1 MSTTNM
7 TRRSFTKVAAAV
19 GAALAATESVQ
30 LLEDA
35 DKAFAAQSV
44 ERVMHKTACHGCTNC
59 CPVRVYTEDGK
70 VMKIEGDPDGPLNK
84 GGACLKCLSQIQ
96 TLYSPRHVL
105 HPMKR
110 VGERGQN
117 KWEAIS
123 WDEAIDLAGEQIAT
137 AVKKFGPYSYWSA
150 RGGGG
155 AYIEWETWGMD
166 YTVGGCN
173 SLASGAC
180 QCAMPRD
187 FVSSTSVG
195 FNCCLDMD
203 NVDRFVGIVDNAE
216 IDGKRRDDS
225 ERVFVIWGSQPSASK
240 AAHGG
245 HGLADARSNLGVK
258 TVVIDPYMTAD
269 AVKADVWLPIR
280 PGSDTALLLAW
291 IRYIIDTK
299 AYDEQF
305 VKYWTNIPCLINP
318 ETKLPYRAEEVW
330 PDYVNPAADAAGVYD
345 TPAYVCF
352 DARTNSVQPL
362 PFSAPEASPVDP
374 VPFTTANV
382 NGVEAKTAGQIYWEE
397 ADPWTLDTA
406 AKTCWLD
413 ADRIKEAL
421 DLYISADF
429 GGVSGGVFSDHQEC
443 SSTAPLGM
451 LAIDALLG
459 RIETPL
465 SAYQNHGPASLTA
478 DRPTARLGEASTSF
492 ARYGLGWT
500 TGFTKEENDRKLDK
514 VVEGWNEKGRDGE
527 QMRRYFFQSR
537 CDTLGANAHKGIH
550 QWQTCAPKELRQAI
564 TTGEPYRPRVMYEMS
579 GNKYAVMGP
588 SLQWKDAFDQQ
599 DFVIQQYPNM
609 TSFTIQSVDLFLPTT
624 EWLEYDSYESP
635 GTHFNRHY
643 ARCAVTHLGETVNP
657 FVSPYQVGKSVVEHL
672 GAENCFDPDAFK
684 QPFFESTEAARAAWA
699 EQMGRSSWDEMLSDI
714 DKRYT
719 EVPLNQY
726 MLTKQYDGIVS
737 DGLPRVFPTMSRKG
751 EVYSEAMLRQ
761 ARTGFPYMYPYE
773 QPSCDDYSPICVFK
787 EPTESPLTDTE
798 YPLVITT
805 GRLPHFHHGTM
816 RHAPF
821 IRELMPV
828 PELRINPK
836 TAAEYGIEHLDWVKI
851 TSRRG
856 SSHARA
862 YLTEGIA
869 PGVLITERFWN
880 PECFDDTQSSIT
892 PGFEECGYNVMSAD
906 EFQNPVFAT
915 NSYRAFTVKIEKS
928 TRPERIWI
936 ESEQFAPFMPALRD
950 EPVTKEVF

>member
-70 VMKIEGDPDGPLNK
+70 VVKIEGDPDGPLNK
-84 GGACLKCLSQIQ
+84 GGVCLKCLSQIQ

-123 WDEAIDLAGEQIAT
+123 WDEALDLAGEQIAT

-362 PFSAPEASPVDP
+362 PFSAPEVSPVDP

-397 ADPWTLDTA
+397 ADPWTLDAA

-726 MLTKQYDGIVS
+726 MVYKQYEGIVS
-737 DGLPRVFPTMSRKG
+737 DGLPRGLPPCRARLRYTARLCCAWRVPASRTCTPTSSLPATTIRLFACSR
-751 EVYSEAMLRQ
+751 
-761 ARTGFPYMYPYE
+761 
-773 QPSCDDYSPICVFK
+773 SPRK
-787 EPTESPLTDTE
+787 
-798 YPLVITT
+798 
-805 GRLPHFHHGTM
+805 
-816 RHAPF
+816 AP
-821 IRELMPV
+821 
-828 PELRINPK
+828 
-836 TAAEYGIEHLDWVKI
+836 
-851 TSRRG
+851 
-856 SSHARA
+856 
-862 YLTEGIA
+862 
-869 PGVLITERFWN
+869 
-880 PECFDDTQSSIT
+880 
-892 PGFEECGYNVMSAD
+892 
-906 EFQNPVFAT
+906 
-915 NSYRAFTVKIEKS
+915 
-928 TRPERIWI
+928 
-936 ESEQFAPFMPALRD
+936 
-950 EPVTKEVF
+950 

>member
-84 GGACLKCLSQIQ
+84 GGVCLKCLSQIQ

-105 HPMKR
+105 HPLKR

-123 WDEAIDLAGEQIAT
+123 WDEALDLAGEQIAT

-291 IRYIIDTK
+291 IRYIIDAK

-397 ADPWTLDTA
+397 ADPWTLDAA

-465 SAYQNHGPASLTA
+465 SAFQNHGPASLTA

-609 TSFTIQSVDLFLPTT
+609 TSFTIQSVDLLLPTT
-624 EWLEYDSYESP
+624 EWLEYDSYEAP

-726 MLTKQYDGIVS
+726 MVYKQYEGIVS
-737 DGLPRVFPTMSRKG
+737 DGLPRGFATMSRKV
-751 EVYSEAMLRQ
+751 EVYSEAMLRL

-950 EPVTKEVF
+950 ESVTKEVF

>member
-1 MSTTNM
+1 MSTTSM

-70 VMKIEGDPDGPLNK
+70 VVKIEGDPDGPLNK
-84 GGACLKCLSQIQ
+84 GGVCLKCLSQIQ

-123 WDEAIDLAGEQIAT
+123 WDEALDLAGEQIAT

-374 VPFTTANV
+374 VPFTMANV

-397 ADPWTLDTA
+397 ADPWTLDAA

-443 SSTAPLGM
+443 SSTVPLGM

-514 VVEGWNEKGRDGE
+514 VVEGWNETRSVRTHTRASISGRRAL
-527 QMRRYFFQSR
+527 RRSCARPSPPASR
-537 CDTLGANAHKGIH
+537 TVRASCTRCRATSTPS
-550 QWQTCAPKELRQAI
+550 WVRRC
-564 TTGEPYRPRVMYEMS
+564 S
-579 GNKYAVMGP
+579 GRTP
-588 SLQWKDAFDQQ
+588 S
-599 DFVIQQYPNM
+599 
-609 TSFTIQSVDLFLPTT
+609 
-624 EWLEYDSYESP
+624 
-635 GTHFNRHY
+635 
-643 ARCAVTHLGETVNP
+643 
-657 FVSPYQVGKSVVEHL
+657 
-672 GAENCFDPDAFK
+672 
-684 QPFFESTEAARAAWA
+684 
-699 EQMGRSSWDEMLSDI
+699 
-714 DKRYT
+714 
-719 EVPLNQY
+719 
-726 MLTKQYDGIVS
+726 
-737 DGLPRVFPTMSRKG
+737 
-751 EVYSEAMLRQ
+751 
-761 ARTGFPYMYPYE
+761 
-773 QPSCDDYSPICVFK
+773 
-787 EPTESPLTDTE
+787 
-798 YPLVITT
+798 
-805 GRLPHFHHGTM
+805 
-816 RHAPF
+816 
-821 IRELMPV
+821 
-828 PELRINPK
+828 
-836 TAAEYGIEHLDWVKI
+836 
-851 TSRRG
+851 TSRI
-856 SSHARA
+856 SS
-862 YLTEGIA
+862 
-869 PGVLITERFWN
+869 
-880 PECFDDTQSSIT
+880 SSNIPT
-892 PGFEECGYNVMSAD
+892 
-906 EFQNPVFAT
+906 
-915 NSYRAFTVKIEKS
+915 
-928 TRPERIWI
+928 
-936 ESEQFAPFMPALRD
+936 
-950 EPVTKEVF
+950 

>member
-362 PFSAPEASPVDP
+362 PFSAPEASLVDP

-397 ADPWTLDTA
+397 ADPWTLDAA

-624 EWLEYDSYESP
+624 EWLEYDSYEAP

-726 MLTKQYDGIVS
+726 MVYKQ
-737 DGLPRVFPTMSRKG
+737 
-751 EVYSEAMLRQ
+751 
-761 ARTGFPYMYPYE
+761 
-773 QPSCDDYSPICVFK
+773 
-787 EPTESPLTDTE
+787 
-798 YPLVITT
+798 
-805 GRLPHFHHGTM
+805 
-816 RHAPF
+816 
-821 IRELMPV
+821 
-828 PELRINPK
+828 
-836 TAAEYGIEHLDWVKI
+836 
-851 TSRRG
+851 
-856 SSHARA
+856 
-862 YLTEGIA
+862 
-869 PGVLITERFWN
+869 
-880 PECFDDTQSSIT
+880 
-892 PGFEECGYNVMSAD
+892 
-906 EFQNPVFAT
+906 
-915 NSYRAFTVKIEKS
+915 
-928 TRPERIWI
+928 
-936 ESEQFAPFMPALRD
+936 
-950 EPVTKEVF
+950 

>member
-70 VMKIEGDPDGPLNK
+70 VVKIEGDPDGPLNK
-84 GGACLKCLSQIQ
+84 GGVCLKCLSQIQ

-123 WDEAIDLAGEQIAT
+123 WDEALDLAGEQIAT

-397 ADPWTLDTA
+397 ADPWTLDAA

-465 SAYQNHGPASLTA
+465 SAFQNHGPASRTA

-579 GNKYAVMGP
+579 DNKYAVMGP

-624 EWLEYDSYESP
+624 EWLEYDSYEAP

-726 MLTKQYDGIVS
+726 MVYKQYEGIVS
-737 DGLPRVFPTMSRKG
+737 DGLPRGFATMSRKV
-751 EVYSEAMLRQ
+751 EVYSEAMLRL